1 MAALIRQTVS
11 EPQKPLWKNIFYVL
25 AVVLGINL
33 AVELTNFL
41 PKTIAG
47 IASVIILIFSAVF
60 ISYLLNRKLAQYTYI
75 LIEDE
80 LIFYKQLGKRENK
93 VLNVKIY
100 DLDWIKPIDQLA
112 KKEKIKKVYPL
123 SCSLKG
129 EDIFVGQFKE
139 NGKVYRFIFQPN
151 DGLHKAIKRQMKP
164 QKNS

>member
-1 MAALIRQTVS
+1 MAALIRQTVN
-11 EPQKPLWKNIFYVL
+11 EPQKPLWKNVLYIL
-25 AVVLGINL
+25 AVVFGINL
-33 AVELTNFL
+33 SVELTNFL

-47 IASVIILIFSAVF
+47 ITSVMILIFSAVF

-100 DLDWIKPIDQLA
+100 NLDWIKPINQLA
-112 KKEKIKKVYPL
+112 KKEKVKKVYSL
-123 SCSLKG
+123 ACKLKG
-129 EDIFVGQFKE
+129 EDVFVGQFKE
-139 NGKVYRFIFQPN
+139 DGKVYRFIFQPN
-151 DGLHKAIKRQMKP
+151 DGLCKAIKRQISP

>member
-11 EPQKPLWKNIFYVL
+11 EPQKPLWKNILYVL

-41 PKTIAG
+41 PKAIAG
-47 IASVIILIFSAVF
+47 IVSVIILIFSAVF

-100 DLDWIKPIDQLA
+100 DLDWIKSMDQLA
-112 KKEKIKKVYPL
+112 KKEKVKKIYSL
-123 SCSLKG
+123 ACRLKG
-129 EDIFVGQFKE
+129 EDVFVGQFKE
-139 NGKVYRFIFQPN
+139 DEKVYRFIFQPN
-151 DGLHKAIKRQMKP
+151 DGLLKAINRQIKP
-164 QKNS
+164 HKNL